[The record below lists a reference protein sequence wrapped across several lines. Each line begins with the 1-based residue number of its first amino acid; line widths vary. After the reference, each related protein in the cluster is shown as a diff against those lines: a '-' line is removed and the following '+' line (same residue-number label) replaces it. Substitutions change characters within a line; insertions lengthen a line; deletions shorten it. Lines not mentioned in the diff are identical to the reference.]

1 MPPWEREEIPMPT
14 DLLRRA
20 LRGARRGLLAILALT
35 MLGGISGATWNAIR
49 DARDRARFAP
59 PGQRVDVGGLRLHL
73 HCTGPSTGQPT
84 VILESGFNFPALAWR
99 RVQPEL
105 AKGLR
110 VCSYDRAGLG
120 YSDPER
126 TRTPQTAAGMA
137 QRLHTLLERA
147 GVRRPLLLVGHSN
160 GGYVVRSYY
169 AQFPGDVVGAVL
181 VDSSNE
187 HMDEHFVGPNW
198 EEEHRADQKQ
208 EWNKLWQWQVLR
220 FFGGLR
226 FILSRKVGDPGL
238 HFPRELVD
246 ETVFMINQP
255 HAQATML
262 SEADG
267 IPATCAE
274 MRAGR
279 RLGDL
284 PLLVLTAGK
293 FQAPSLPPRG
303 DYWNKLWVK
312 DLQPELARLS
322 SRGRQIVVDSGHM
335 IPFEKPEA
343 IVQAA
348 AEVVA
353 MAGAR

>member
-1 MPPWEREEIPMPT
+1 MPT
-14 DLLRRA
+14 NLLRRA
-20 LRGARRGLLAILALT
+20 LRVARSGLLAILALT
-35 MLGGISGATWNAIR
+35 LLVGISGAIWNAAR

-59 PGQRVDVGGLRLHL
+59 PGQLVDVGGLRLHL
-73 HCTGPSTGQPT
+73 HCSGPSSGQPT

-99 RVQPEL
+99 HVQPAL

-120 YSDPER
+120 YSDPDR
-126 TRTPQTAAGMA
+126 TRTPQTAAVMA
-137 QRLHTLLERA
+137 QRLHTLLARA
-147 GVRRPLLLVGHSN
+147 GVAGPLVLVGHSN
-160 GGYVVRSYY
+160 GGYVVRSYF
-169 AQFPGDVVGAVL
+169 AQFPRDVVGAVL

-226 FILSRKVGDPGL
+226 FILLRKVGDAGL

-255 HAQATML
+255 HAQPTML

-279 RLGDL
+279 GLGDL
-284 PLLVLTAGK
+284 PLVVLTAGK
-293 FQAPSLPPRG
+293 FQAASLPPRG
-303 DYWNKLWVK
+303 DFWNNLWVK
-312 DLQPELARLS
+312 DLQPQLARLS
-322 SRGRQIVVDSGHM
+322 TRGRQVVVDSGHM

-343 IVQAA
+343 VVQAVT
-348 AEVVA
+348 EVVA
-353 MAGAR
+353 MAKAR